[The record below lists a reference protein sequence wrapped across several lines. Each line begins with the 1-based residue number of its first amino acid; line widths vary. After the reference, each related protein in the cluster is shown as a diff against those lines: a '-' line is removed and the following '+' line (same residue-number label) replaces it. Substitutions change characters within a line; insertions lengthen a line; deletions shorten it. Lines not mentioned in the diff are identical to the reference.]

1 MKRIDRNF
9 LVLLV
14 SLLALSAF
22 TFAQDATYH
31 VNVSVPF
38 EFHAADQQLPAGTY
52 QFTVN
57 YESHIVSLRN
67 KETGRSISL
76 MAIPDDGDRS
86 GETVVE
92 FDVVGDNHSLADLKT
107 ANTGVSFSTKSAG
120 TTTAKN
126 HETVAIVATLR

>member
-1 MKRIDRNF
+1 MKTIDRNF

-38 EFHAADQQLPAGTY
+38 AFNAADQQLPAGTY

-57 YESHIVSLRN
+57 YESHTVSLRN
-67 KETGRSISL
+67 QETGRAFTL
-76 MAIPDDGDRS
+76 LAIPDDGDRS
-86 GETVVE
+86 GQTIVE

-107 ANTGVSFSTKSAG
+107 ANAGVSFLTKSAA
-120 TTTAKN
+120 TTAAKAR
-126 HETVAIVATLR
+126 ESVAIVATLR

>member
-31 VNVSVPF
+31 VSVSVPF
-38 EFHAADQQLPAGTY
+38 EFHAGDQQLPAGTY

-57 YESHIVSLRN
+57 YESHTVSLRN
-67 KETGRSISL
+67 HETGRSISL
-76 MAIPDDGDRS
+76 LAIPDDGDRS
-86 GETVVE
+86 GQTVVE
-92 FDVVGDNHSLADLKT
+92 FDVAGDSHSLADLKT
-107 ANTGVSFSTKSAG
+107 ANAGVSFLTKSAA

-126 HETVAIVATLR
+126 RGTVAIVATLR

>member
-38 EFHAADQQLPAGTY
+38 EFHAADQQLPAGAY

-57 YESHIVSLRN
+57 YESHTVSLRN
-67 KETGRSISL
+67 QETGHSITL
-76 MAIPDDGDRS
+76 LAIPDDGDRS
-86 GETVVE
+86 GQTVVE

-107 ANTGVSFSTKSAG
+107 ANSGISFSAKTATMTATKR
-120 TTTAKN
+120 